1 MHSVLAVTTD
11 PKQSA
16 LTTSPPRFSMRVHYF
31 PVSHVYSVAHSTC
44 GKPSTLR
51 SELAMAFATTN
62 LTLISLCGLLP
73 TKYKE
78 TWPLPCAFN
87 AQGFFYTALQG
98 TGFLL
103 HCASRHRIYYTLRF
117 KAQDFFY
124 TALQGTGFLLHC
136 ASRHRIC
143 CLSIGALQSTIINS
157 MCPSSTYPQKSDSLL
172 KHSTRTER
180 PPPEGTARYHAKC
193 NERDKNVCITI
204 HTATN

>member
-1 MHSVLAVTTD
+1 MHSVLAVVTD

-16 LTTSPPRFSMRVHYF
+16 LTTSPPRFAMRVHYF

-98 TGFLL
+98 TGFLF
-103 HCASRHRIYYTLRF
+103 TLRF
-117 KAQDFFY
+117 KAQDLLY
-124 TALQGTGFLLHC
+124 TALQGTGFIVHC
-136 ASRHRIC
+136 ASRHRVYC
-143 CLSIGALQSTIINS
+143 TLRFKAQYSIGAA
-157 MCPSSTYPQKSDSLL
+157 CL
-172 KHSTRTER
+172 KQGQGH
-180 PPPEGTARYHAKC
+180 PP
-193 NERDKNVCITI
+193 
-204 HTATN
+204 

>member
-31 PVSHVYSVAHSTC
+31 LVSHVYSVAHSTC

-73 TKYKE
+73 TKYKD

-87 AQGFFYTALQG
+87 AQGFLYTALQG
-98 TGFLL
+98 TGFLVHCASRHRVSCTL
-103 HCASRHRIYYTLRF
+103 RYKAQDFLYTALQGTGFIIHCASRHRIYCTLCF
-117 KAQDFFY
+117 KAQDLLY
-124 TALQGTGFLLHC
+124 TVLQGTGFIVHC
-136 ASRHRIC
+136 ASRHNI
-143 CLSIGALQSTIINS
+143 
-157 MCPSSTYPQKSDSLL
+157 L
-172 KHSTRTER
+172 KA
-180 PPPEGTARYHAKC
+180 PLA
-193 NERDKNVCITI
+193 
-204 HTATN
+204 

>member
-16 LTTSPPRFSMRVHYF
+16 LTTSPPRFAMRVHYF
-31 PVSHVYSVAHSTC
+31 PVSHVCSVAHSTC

-98 TGFLL
+98 TGFLF
-103 HCASRHRIYYTLRF
+103 HCASRHRISFTLRF
-117 KAQDFFY
+117 KAQDLLY
-124 TALQGTGFLLHC
+124 TALQGTVFYRRRLPKARTRTPTLSNTVGTRSITRFIAFFTYIYAQLFVAIFTYTEQLC
-136 ASRHRIC
+136 C
-143 CLSIGALQSTIINS
+143 CL
-157 MCPSSTYPQKSDSLL
+157 LL
-172 KHSTRTER
+172 L
-180 PPPEGTARYHAKC
+180 
-193 NERDKNVCITI
+193 I
-204 HTATN
+204 

>member
-16 LTTSPPRFSMRVHYF
+16 LTTSPPRFAMRVHYF

-98 TGFLL
+98 TGFLF
-103 HCASRHRIYYTLRF
+103 HCASRHRISFTLRF
-117 KAQDFFY
+117 KAQY
-124 TALQGTGFLLHC
+124 
-136 ASRHRIC
+136 
-143 CLSIGALQSTIINS
+143 SIGAA
-157 MCPSSTYPQKSDSLL
+157 CL
-172 KHSTRTER
+172 KQGQGH
-180 PPPEGTARYHAKC
+180 PP
-193 NERDKNVCITI
+193 
-204 HTATN
+204 

>member
-16 LTTSPPRFSMRVHYF
+16 LTTSPPRFAMRVHYF

-73 TKYKE
+73 TKYKD

-87 AQGFFYTALQG
+87 AQGFLYTALQG
-98 TGFLL
+98 TGFLVHCASRHRISCTL
-103 HCASRHRIYYTLRF
+103 RFKAQDLFIHCASRHRIYCTLRF
-117 KAQDFFY
+117 KAQDSLY
-124 TALQGTGFLLHC
+124 TVLQGTGFIVHC
-136 ASRHRIC
+136 ASRHRIL
-143 CLSIGALQSTIINS
+143 LSTVLQGTGFIVHCASR
-157 MCPSSTYPQKSDSLL
+157 
-172 KHSTRTER
+172 HS
-180 PPPEGTARYHAKC
+180 
-193 NERDKNVCITI
+193 IL
-204 HTATN
+204 

>member
-73 TKYKE
+73 TKYKD

-103 HCASRHRIYYTLRF
+103 TCASRHRIYCTLCF
-117 KAQDFFY
+117 KAQDLLY
-124 TALQGTGFLLHC
+124 TALQGTVFYRRRLPK
-136 ASRHRIC
+136 ARTRTPT
-143 CLSIGALQSTIINS
+143 LSNTVGTRSITRFIAFFTYIYMHNS
-157 MCPSSTYPQKSDSLL
+157 SLL
-172 KHSTRTER
+172 SLHI
-180 PPPEGTARYHAKC
+180 YMH
-193 NERDKNVCITI
+193 NFVVVCFF
-204 HTATN
+204 